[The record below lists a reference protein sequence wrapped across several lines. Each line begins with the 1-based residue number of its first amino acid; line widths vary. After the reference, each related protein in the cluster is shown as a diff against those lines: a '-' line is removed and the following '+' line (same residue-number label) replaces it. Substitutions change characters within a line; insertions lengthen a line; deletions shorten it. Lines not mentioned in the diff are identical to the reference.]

1 MSLNIILLVLLQVED
16 YSQTEMGLT
25 IIMLAMKAVEHV
37 EGATGQKS
45 KYQTN
50 FLGYSLQ
57 EREMILLMQC
67 D

>member
-1 MSLNIILLVLLQVED
+1 MSLNIILCYIACRRL
-16 YSQTEMGLT
+16 YAQTEMGLT
-25 IIMLAMKAVEHV
+25 IIMLGMKTVEHV

-45 KYQTN
+45 KYLTN
-50 FLGYSLQ
+50 ILGYSLQ